1 MMKKSDYL
9 HTGKILMATNNK
21 NKLKE
26 IRSVLSS
33 LKTISVYSLNDFGIT
48 AEIAEDGKTL
58 EDNALLKAE
67 YVFRLLDIPAI
78 SDDTGL
84 FVDALN
90 GEPGIY
96 SARYAGENAS
106 YSDNCKKLLSNL
118 KSVRSEDRKA
128 RFESVICLYTG
139 IDEYKF
145 FKGICKG
152 KIIENEKGT
161 NGFGYDPVFV
171 PDGMSGTFAE
181 LSAEEKN
188 LISHRALALRSF
200 REFIEKNN

>member
-1 MMKKSDYL
+1 MKKSDYL